1 MPNDKK
7 TLIVAV
13 LDRSGS
19 MQSILSDA
27 VGGFNSFLDEQQKL
41 KVDEC
46 RMTVAMFDDQ
56 YELLYNNALIDDVL
70 PFTEN
75 SYGPRG
81 MTALY
86 DAIGKTINSVGI
98 ELDAMSENEK
108 PGKILFVILTD
119 GMENTSKEF
128 KCSDV
133 MKLIKQ
139 QTTQWNWQFIYL
151 AADENGMQQGL
162 DLGIQNSANYANG
175 GIKSAHSCFT
185 SYACNYRV
193 AGDIGKFSA
202 TI

>member
-13 LDRSGS
+13 LDRSVS

-27 VGGFNSFLDEQQKL
+27 VGGFNAFLEAQQKL
-41 KVDEC
+41 NVDEC

-56 YELLYNNALIDDVL
+56 YELLYNNALIEDVK
-70 PFTEN
+70 PFTEET
-75 SYGPRG
+75 YGPRG

-98 ELDAMSENEK
+98 ELNALPENEK
-108 PGKILFVILTD
+108 PGKVLFVILTD
-119 GMENTSKEF
+119 GMENSSKEF
-128 KCSDV
+128 MCSDV

-151 AADENGMQQGL
+151 AADESGMQQGL
-162 DLGIQNSANYANG
+162 ALGIHNSANYAANG
-175 GIKSAHSCFT
+175 VRSAHQCFT
-185 SYACNYRV
+185 SCASSYRSV
-193 AGDIGKFSA
+193 GNIGQFSH